1 MGMNMLEICMN
12 KDCGVEVE
20 VVKEVVVLVVY
31 LIWVWYFVLYDFIVF
46 GIIFFLRDNR
56 NF

>member
-1 MGMNMLEICMN
+1 MLEICMN

-31 LIWVWYFVLYDFIVF
+31 LIWVWYFVLFDFIVF